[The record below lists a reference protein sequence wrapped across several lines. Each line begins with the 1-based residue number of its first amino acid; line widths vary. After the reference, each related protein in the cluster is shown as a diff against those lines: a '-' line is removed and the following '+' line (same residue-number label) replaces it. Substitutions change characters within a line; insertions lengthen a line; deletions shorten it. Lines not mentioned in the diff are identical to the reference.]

1 MLISLSLS
9 LVRMS
14 NPERREEV
22 DLTQTTPPSTPTSRR
37 SPSPTMEDTMK
48 DSTAKKK
55 KKAPEMKNN
64 SETEENTE
72 ITVDPRT
79 MCKQEMEVGNREDL
93 TTLQG

>member
-1 MLISLSLS
+1 
-9 LVRMS
+9 
-14 NPERREEV
+14 
-22 DLTQTTPPSTPTSRR
+22 
-37 SPSPTMEDTMK
+37 MEDTMK

>member
-1 MLISLSLS
+1 M
-9 LVRMS
+9 
-14 NPERREEV
+14 

-37 SPSPTMEDTMK
+37 SPSPTLALNTHKTMEDTMK

>member
-1 MLISLSLS
+1 
-9 LVRMS
+9 MS

-48 DSTAKKK
+48 DSTAKKKK